1 MRGYTGAAVSNDDIT
16 SPPSPANDGDGILAQ
31 VYDQL
36 RAIAR
41 ARMATERPGHSLQA
55 TALVHEAYLKL
66 QNHPSIL
73 HADRGRFFQAAAE
86 AMRRILIDHAR
97 TKGREKRG
105 GGMKRVVELGDVA
118 QLAEDHD
125 SDQVVAV
132 DAAIHRLE
140 QEEPQTARVL
150 KLRFFTGLTIAE
162 TAEVLG
168 LSERTIRREWQ
179 FARAWLFDALKS
191 HE

>member
-1 MRGYTGAAVSNDDIT
+1 MGCDDTHLPADGANQ
-16 SPPSPANDGDGILAQ
+16 GDELLAQ

-41 ARMATERPGHSLQA
+41 ARMANERPGHSLQA

-97 TKGREKRG
+97 TKGRAKRG
-105 GGMKRVVELGDVA
+105 GRDMKRVVELADVA
-118 QLAEDHD
+118 QLAENQD

-132 DAAIHRLE
+132 DEAIHRLE
-140 QEEPQTARVL
+140 QEDPQSARVL
-150 KLRFFTGLTIAE
+150 KLRFFTGLTIEE

-168 LSERTIRREWQ
+168 VSERTVRREWQ
-179 FARAWLFDALKS
+179 FARAWLFDALKPD
-191 HE
+191 E

>member
-1 MRGYTGAAVSNDDIT
+1 VSNDNIT
-16 SPPSPANDGDGILAQ
+16 SPPSPANDGDGLLAQ

-41 ARMATERPGHSLQA
+41 ARMATERPWHSLQA

-86 AMRRILIDHAR
+86 AMRRILIDRAR
-97 TKGREKRG
+97 TRGREKRG

>member
-1 MRGYTGAAVSNDDIT
+1 VEPGNANSPVGGANQDD
-16 SPPSPANDGDGILAQ
+16 GLLAQ

-36 RAIAR
+36 RAVAR
-41 ARMATERPGHSLQA
+41 ARMANERPGHSLQA

-73 HADRGRFFQAAAE
+73 RGDRASFFNAAAE

-97 TKGREKRG
+97 TKGRLKRG
-105 GGMKRVVELGDVA
+105 GGMKRVDELADVA
-118 QLAEDHD
+118 QLAEDQD

-132 DAAIHRLE
+132 DEAIHRLE
-140 QEEPQTARVL
+140 QEEPQSARVL
-150 KLRFFTGLTIAE
+150 KLRFYTGLTMAE